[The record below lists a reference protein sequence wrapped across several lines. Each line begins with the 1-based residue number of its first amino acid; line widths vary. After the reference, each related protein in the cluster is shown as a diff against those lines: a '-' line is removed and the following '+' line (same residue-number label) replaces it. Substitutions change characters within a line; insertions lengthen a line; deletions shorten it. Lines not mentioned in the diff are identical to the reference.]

1 MNFQKVVVTLIAAA
15 TVFALVGCG
24 EPAPSNDWEK
34 VKSERPEGVKTDENG
49 EK

>member
-1 MNFQKVVVTLIAAA
+1 MNFQKLVVTLIAVA

-24 EPAPSNDWEK
+24 EPAPSAEWEK
-34 VKSERPEGVKTDENG
+34 AKSERPAGVQTDENG